1 MRNQTSHRT
10 TSNATPHLDDEI
22 TKKTQKK
29 KLNICENHLFRSKEK
44 GKKMSRGDSR
54 SKNDL
59 KPPLLDE
66 ESLSN
71 ELELFI
77 YNIKS

>member
-1 MRNQTSHRT
+1 M
-10 TSNATPHLDDEI
+10 
-22 TKKTQKK
+22 
-29 KLNICENHLFRSKEK
+29 CENHLFRLKEK

-66 ESLSN
+66 RRR
-71 ELELFI
+71 
-77 YNIKS
+77 KKV